1 MAYSKCGRTSDL
13 YNDIHVNISV
23 SRYVNV
29 LKIMPKFLLA
39 KLTFADMWSLKVNL
53 LSIITPRSFSFATF
67 LWLVGRYLSAWYK
80 CILFLAARHVA
91 DDIFRREVFNRSI
104 DLSICFQ
111 YSVNHLA

>member
-13 YNDIHVNISV
+13 YKDINISV

-53 LSIITPRSFSFATF
+53 LSIITPKSFSFATF
-67 LWLVGRYLSAWYK
+67 SMACGPLSV
-80 CILFLAARHVA
+80 CMV
-91 DDIFRREVFNRSI
+91 
-104 DLSICFQ
+104 
-111 YSVNHLA
+111 

>member
-13 YNDIHVNISV
+13 YKDINISV

-53 LSIITPRSFSFATF
+53 LSIITPKSFHLRPF
-67 LWLVGRYLSAWYK
+67 LWHVDHFLSAWYK
-80 CILFLAARHVA
+80 CILYLAARHVA
-91 DDIFRREVFNRSI
+91 DDIF
-104 DLSICFQ
+104 
-111 YSVNHLA
+111 